1 MEPFRYILLTSAF
14 GTLGVAWRKDG
25 MGPRVH
31 RVFLPKED
39 ISTQRTVQATFAGA
53 RSESC
58 TSIEA
63 LGNRMTRFL
72 EGEAL
77 DFPLDIIA
85 LERCSAFQR
94 NVLLAEH
101 KVPRGYVSLYG
112 RIAKTLGIPGGA
124 RAVGNALSRNPFPI
138 LIPCHR
144 AIKSSGELGGFQGG
158 LQMKKKLL
166 ELEGIEFSQTGK
178 VCGAKIYF

>member
-1 MEPFRYILLTSAF
+1 MEFFEYILLTSAF
-14 GTLGVAWRKDG
+14 GTLGVVWQKDG

-31 RVFLPKED
+31 RVYLPKED
-39 ISTQRTVQATFAGA
+39 ISTQRRVLAAFAGA
-53 RSESC
+53 GLGSC
-58 TSIEA
+58 TTIEA
-63 LGNRMTRFL
+63 LGSRMTRFL
-72 EGEAL
+72 EGEAV
-77 DFPLDIIA
+77 DFPLDLIA

-101 KVPRGYVSLYG
+101 KVPRGYVSTYG

-144 AIKSSGELGGFQGG
+144 AVKSSGELGGFQGG
-158 LQMKKKLL
+158 LQMKRKLL
-166 ELEGIEFSQTGK
+166 ELEGIKFSQTGR
-178 VCGAKIYF
+178 VCEAKIYF